1 MATINAWHIILGGLA
16 LAFAISAYYK
26 VKDINTNRS
35 NNDST
40 ID

>member
-16 LAFAISAYYK
+16 LAFVISAYYK
-26 VKDINTNRS
+26 VKDFKN